1 MSNQR
6 KDFDITNDMFQEST
20 PITTKIMLE
29 DMPSNDELN
38 HVFSKGCERKM
49 KKRKIVL
56 ITLLLIGVLLLGSI
70 LYNLFLGKTANILM
84 LTESLLNLSIYFSIS
99 LGSILY
105 NLFLGKTANI

>member
-6 KDFDITNDMFQEST
+6 KDFDITNDMFQESI
-20 PITTKIMLE
+20 PITTKIILE

-70 LYNLFLGKTANILM
+70 LYNLFLGKTANISM
-84 LTESLLNLSIYFSIS
+84 LKESWNFDIPIPNKEIEVFD
-99 LGSILY
+99 
-105 NLFLGKTANI
+105 T